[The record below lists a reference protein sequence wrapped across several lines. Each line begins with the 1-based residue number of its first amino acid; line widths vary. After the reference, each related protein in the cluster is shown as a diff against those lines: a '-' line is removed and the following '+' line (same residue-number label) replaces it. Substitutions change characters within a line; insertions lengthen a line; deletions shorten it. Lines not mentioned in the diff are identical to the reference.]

1 MKTPFPIR
9 LLFCLV
15 IPLILQAC
23 VSTPPP
29 LKYYDFGAV
38 VKPAKPEDNAP
49 LCKLPLIQLAD
60 ITAPSALSSNMM
72 LYRLLYANDQ
82 QSYSYANHRWNMT
95 PVQLLTQRIKM
106 QLALRGVTLIDSG
119 IVSLNSNLNVLQL
132 RLEVEDFNQYFS
144 DAAHSY
150 AQIQIRASLIR
161 DRKLLAQTMLQQQV
175 NADSAD
181 APAGARAM
189 RMATDELILNL
200 THWLCEQTQQ

>member
-1 MKTPFPIR
+1 MKT
-9 LLFCLV
+9 LFLCLV
-15 IPLILQAC
+15 IPLFLQAC
-23 VSTPPP
+23 GSTPPP

-38 VKPAKPEDNAP
+38 VKPVKPEDNAP

-82 QSYSYANHRWNMT
+82 QSYSYASHRWNMT
-95 PVQLLTQRIKM
+95 PVQLLTHRIKT

-119 IVSLNSNLNVLQL
+119 INNLNVLQL

-150 AQIQIRASLIR
+150 AQLQIRTSLIR
-161 DRKLLAQTMLQQQV
+161 DRKLLAQTMFQQQV
-175 NADSAD
+175 TADSAD

-200 THWLCEQTQQ
+200 AYWLCEQTQP

>member
-1 MKTPFPIR
+1 MKTQFSIR
-9 LLFCLV
+9 LFFCLV
-15 IPLILQAC
+15 VPLFLQAC
-23 VSTPPP
+23 VTKPPP

-38 VKPAKPEDNAP
+38 AKPVQPEDKAA

-72 LYRLLYANDQ
+72 LYRLVYANDQ

-95 PVQLLTQRIKM
+95 PVQLLTQRIKL
-106 QLALRGVTLIDSG
+106 QFASRGVSFLDSG
-119 IVSLNSNLNVLQL
+119 INNLNVLQL

-150 AQIQIRASLIR
+150 AQLQVRASLIR

-189 RMATDELILNL
+189 RTATDELILNL
-200 THWLCEQTQQ
+200 THWLCEQTQP